1 PSSHFSRSALPS
13 AATLWGGAPRPPLLP
28 TPPFRPPSAAGGFPG
43 MQSSFAPSTFLGGG
57 FGRPY
62 FAAGTSHVQHHQQQQ
77 HQHHQQ
83 HRFNDRGRGFAFS
96 RGRGRGSGRGRG
108 GGGDRGGAAEVSP
121 WHCCNRD
128 FRSESELERHKSEHA
143 KCWVADCPFT
153 ASQELIELH
162 FVHQHRT
169 GLANQILQADCD
181 TWRQERR
188 KNFPTAERA
197 EAKRREAAARE
208 ARGEVVQQRQ
218 FGRMGGGGG
227 GRGGGGWRGRGAGGG
242 RGGGRG
248 WGQHRG
254 GRGSHQQILSSA
266 NAAEFGAAD
275 SEADAR
281 HRDPLSACLVE
292 SESDDEDPCTRNAGV
307 DNPDGKT
314 EMLIGDVEDPEAD
327 APPTVLSS
335 LAANYASSASMSADS
350 TEADLDDSMEKEKD
364 KQRPEGGPVESLSCG
379 QSRRHVDAALMLHR
393 RRERLM
399 QEPAMRL
406 RRPALL
412 EMLLSRHIRHERN
425 LLFQCV
431 RYICSTDFLNSDA
444 PTIDKSAAPAHRID
458 VEAAAETDDGKV
470 DDAAPEFDCDDVE
483 WEAADEEAGMATDE
497 DGDEAGSDEASS

>member
-1 PSSHFSRSALPS
+1 
-13 AATLWGGAPRPPLLP
+13 
-28 TPPFRPPSAAGGFPG
+28 
-43 MQSSFAPSTFLGGG
+43 MQNSFAPSTFLGGG
-57 FGRPY
+57 FGRPH
-62 FAAGTSHVQHHQQQQ
+62 F
-77 HQHHQQ
+77 
-83 HRFNDRGRGFAFS
+83 
-96 RGRGRGSGRGRG
+96 
-108 GGGDRGGAAEVSP
+108 AAEVSP

-181 TWRQERR
+181 TWRAKISQQPNGPKRNDARRRRERR
-188 KNFPTAERA
+188 AANLAGWA
-197 EAKRREAAARE
+197 AEAAAAGEDAGPAAVVAGVSIE
-208 ARGEVVQQRQ
+208 A
-218 FGRMGGGGG
+218 
-227 GRGGGGWRGRGAGGG
+227 A
-242 RGGGRG
+242 
-248 WGQHRG
+248 
-254 GRGSHQQILSSA
+254 
-266 NAAEFGAAD
+266 
-275 SEADAR
+275 
-281 HRDPLSACLVE
+281 E
-292 SESDDEDPCTRNAGV
+292 SESDDDDAGTRNAGV

-350 TEADLDDSMEKEKD
+350 TEADLDDSIEKEKD

-431 RYICSTDFLNSDA
+431 RYVCSTDFLNSDA
-444 PTIDKSAAPAHRID
+444 PTIDKSAAPAHRTD
-458 VEAAAETDDGKV
+458 AGAAAETDDAKV

-483 WEAADEEAGMATDE
+483 WEAADEEADMATDE
-497 DGDEAGSDEASS
+497 DGDEAGCDEASS